1 MLEENN
7 QKKTINPFN
16 KDRSK
21 KVKEQS
27 NATAAGEDY
36 QIIPIRKPT
45 GDGFIRAKGKN
56 KYAIILYCT
65 EFSFSQWN
73 FLNR

>member
-45 GDGFIRAKGKN
+45 ADGFIRAKGK
-56 KYAIILYCT
+56 
-65 EFSFSQWN
+65 S
-73 FLNR
+73 